1 MDVKQPKITPR
12 QLNMYTE
19 PITHIYREL
28 ERNIFVMVAK
38 RLKTSQDYGQDLTLQ
53 WQLEKMNDLRLINN
67 ENIKLLSEATGMAK
81 DEISAAI
88 KAVGYDSVAS
98 VDYEVAGTR
107 AKLPPP
113 TQLDLL
119 LETYVL
125 QTFREFDNYVNQSL
139 ITTNFGVGNV
149 TKMYQGI
156 IEETTAKVI
165 SGQISI
171 NQALSETMVKWS
183 DKGLTSG
190 FVDRGGNPWSLQRY
204 ADTVLR
210 TTVNRTYNQTRTQ
223 RMSEYG
229 YEFVLVNAYSNARP
243 ACAGIQG
250 GVCSM
255 NEVSSR
261 PEYPSIYEFGYGEP
275 DGIRGIN
282 CRHILYPF
290 DPDVNI
296 NNEPVIDPDD
306 AIERGELVQGQ
317 RRLEREIRKA
327 KQNKDITM
335 AIGDEKGIQ
344 KYNQKVR
351 DYQYKLREYIKKH
364 DLPRQR
370 NREQIK

>member
-19 PITHIYREL
+19 PVTHIYREL

-81 DEISAAI
+81 DEINAAI

-98 VDYEVAGTR
+98 VDFEVSGTR

-139 ITTNFGVGNV
+139 ITTNFGIGNV
-149 TKMYQGI
+149 TKMYQEI

-250 GVCSM
+250 GVVSM

-327 KQNKDITM
+327 KQNKDITL

>member
-67 ENIKLLSEATGMAK
+67 ENIKLLSEATGIAK
-81 DEISAAI
+81 DEINAAI

-98 VDYEVAGTR
+98 VDFEVSGTR

-119 LETYVL
+119 LETYVM

-243 ACAGIQG
+243 ACARIQG
-250 GVCSM
+250 GVVSM

>member
-81 DEISAAI
+81 DEINAAI

-98 VDYEVAGTR
+98 VDFEVSGTR

-139 ITTNFGVGNV
+139 ITTNFGVGKV
-149 TKMYQGI
+149 TKMYQEI

-204 ADTVLR
+204 AETVLR

-243 ACAGIQG
+243 ACARIQG
-250 GVCSM
+250 GVVSM

-335 AIGDEKGIQ
+335 AIGDEQGIQ

-370 NREQIK
+370 QREQIK

>member
-19 PITHIYREL
+19 PVTHIYREL

-81 DEISAAI
+81 DEINAAI

-98 VDYEVAGTR
+98 VDFEVSGTR

-113 TQLDLL
+113 TQLDIL

-149 TKMYQGI
+149 TKMYQEI

-210 TTVNRTYNQTRTQ
+210 TTVNRTYNQSRTQ
-223 RMSEYG
+223 RMAEYG

-243 ACAGIQG
+243 ACARIQG

-296 NNEPVIDPDD
+296 NNEPVIDPED